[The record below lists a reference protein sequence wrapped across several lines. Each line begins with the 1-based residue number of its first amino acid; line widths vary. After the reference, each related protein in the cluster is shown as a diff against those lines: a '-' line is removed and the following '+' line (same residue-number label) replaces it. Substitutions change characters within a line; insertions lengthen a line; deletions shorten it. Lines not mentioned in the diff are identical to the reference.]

1 MASTSASARPDLTLS
16 SVTPSI
22 CDHSTLVAK
31 AVMFPFPIRHR
42 PHSTPPTLQNRQVW
56 QPSGGLWGQAAF
68 TPWRPSGTG
77 ATPSIHPAQEVH
89 TAPDTASATASTN
102 NDDGVTPFP
111 VFRAL
116 PREVKETFHRIM
128 EAMSTTT
135 CDFLQTASPSQL
147 PEDALQR
154 IAVQAGTTI
163 PHPLLPEGSDFGI
176 NEACPAAE
184 GTATSVPNTVAPAS
198 SGMEPS
204 HVDYAV
210 IFHLST
216 VLDEWVRLFGPAGL
230 FRHAPFGH
238 ILLGFCGS
246 SPFHLRKGTV
256 VADAYAARV
265 GNVTTD
271 AGELFALEPAR
282 SAVATAGTSSSELT
296 SSDVELALPLDAFEL
311 ADASGSSLTADAGVS
326 GVDDRFRVGLD
337 ASGVPYPDI
346 VALLRHGNQEST

>member
-1 MASTSASARPDLTLS
+1 
-16 SVTPSI
+16 
-22 CDHSTLVAK
+22 
-31 AVMFPFPIRHR
+31 MFPFPIRHR

-204 HVDYAV
+204 RNGDHSDYPERRRRRLARRRHSRGGGV
-210 IFHLST
+210 ARDLRSLGRGRARGISGEHHRSPHST
-216 VLDEWVRLFGPAGL
+216 QRRG
-230 FRHAPFGH
+230 
-238 ILLGFCGS
+238 
-246 SPFHLRKGTV
+246 
-256 VADAYAARV
+256 
-265 GNVTTD
+265 
-271 AGELFALEPAR
+271 
-282 SAVATAGTSSSELT
+282 
-296 SSDVELALPLDAFEL
+296 
-311 ADASGSSLTADAGVS
+311 AGVLS
-326 GVDDRFRVGLD
+326 
-337 ASGVPYPDI
+337 
-346 VALLRHGNQEST
+346 

>member
-1 MASTSASARPDLTLS
+1 
-16 SVTPSI
+16 
-22 CDHSTLVAK
+22 
-31 AVMFPFPIRHR
+31 MFPFPIRHR

-184 GTATSVPNTVAPAS
+184 GTAT
-198 SGMEPS
+198 
-204 HVDYAV
+204 
-210 IFHLST
+210 
-216 VLDEWVRLFGPAGL
+216 
-230 FRHAPFGH
+230 
-238 ILLGFCGS
+238 
-246 SPFHLRKGTV
+246 
-256 VADAYAARV
+256 
-265 GNVTTD
+265 
-271 AGELFALEPAR
+271 
-282 SAVATAGTSSSELT
+282 
-296 SSDVELALPLDAFEL
+296 
-311 ADASGSSLTADAGVS
+311 LTADAGVS